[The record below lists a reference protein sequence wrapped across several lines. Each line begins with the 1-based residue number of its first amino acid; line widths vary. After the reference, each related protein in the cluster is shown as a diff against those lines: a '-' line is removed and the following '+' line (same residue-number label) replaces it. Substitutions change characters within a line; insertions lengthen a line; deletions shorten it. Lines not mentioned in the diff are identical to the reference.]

1 MVPTATSLSSH
12 LATWLS
18 TLDSPPPSMFLSSPW
33 PLPRTT
39 RGWSASS
46 SPDLGFV
53 VCLVHCCTLG
63 TRSMLSPTAD
73 TWCCQILIPA
83 FGLDHRILFV
93 ELSYKSPVILQYYI
107 LCRLTLVSKTKQT
120 PVFSPQLRQNLT
132 KERGKWNLC
141 GPSSGSITR
150 KPATSLTSSTSGTP

>member
-1 MVPTATSLSSH
+1 MLPATTSLSSH
-12 LATWLS
+12 PATWLP
-18 TLDSPPPSMFLSSPW
+18 TLDSPPLSVFPSSPW
-33 PLPRTT
+33 PLPAPP
-39 RGWSASS
+39 GAGL
-46 SPDLGFV
+46 PPPPELGSV
-53 VCLVHCCTLG
+53 VFLVHYCTLG

-73 TWCCQILIPA
+73 TRCCRILILA
-83 FGLDHRILFV
+83 FGLDHGILFV

-150 KPATSLTSSTSGTP
+150 KPATSLTSSTSGKP

>member
-120 PVFSPQLRQNLT
+120 PVFSPQQRQNLT

-141 GPSSGSITR
+141 GPSSGSTTR
-150 KPATSLTSSTSGTP
+150 KPATSLTSSTSGKP